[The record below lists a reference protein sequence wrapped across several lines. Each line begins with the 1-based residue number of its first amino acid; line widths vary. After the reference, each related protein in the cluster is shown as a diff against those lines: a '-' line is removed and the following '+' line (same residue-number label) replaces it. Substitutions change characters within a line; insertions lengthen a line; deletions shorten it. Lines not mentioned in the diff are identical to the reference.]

1 VNDIIFYLKVEAKG
15 KYRFLSVNK
24 AFTDSI
30 GVEKQH
36 IEGKFV
42 NEIIPEPSLS
52 LVLKKYKEAIVKK
65 EVISWEET
73 TTYPTGTKVGQVTV
87 APIFNDK
94 GICTY
99 LVGSVHDITEIKI
112 QSQGLKQLNNELKLL
127 HKVSQNLS
135 GKLNLQDLAKQALA
149 NLQETIKPDI
159 ALFYMLQD
167 GVLKLISYR
176 FETVE
181 FDLTHE
187 KEHSIGSCLCGLAA
201 STKKSIFSED
211 IFKDFRCTID
221 SCKNAGLKSF
231 AGIPLIAENKVLGVI
246 GLGFA
251 KQQDF
256 KVNKNFIET
265 FIFDM
270 ALGVQNVLLLE
281 SLRTHE
287 AELEAKIKE
296 STNELA
302 HSNREL
308 RDFAQIVSHD
318 LKAPLRAISQLSYW
332 LSQDYADKIDKEGQN
347 QLNLLIGRVQR
358 LDNLIEGIL
367 QFSRIGK
374 VKEKDV
380 KINLT
385 KLVEDTIELLD
396 PPENIHI
403 KVDTELPIITADPT
417 RIGQLFQNLI
427 QNAIKFMDK
436 PTGFINIGVNEKDHF
451 YEFYVK
457 DNGCGIDEQYFDRI
471 FKIFQRLVS
480 RDEQEG
486 TGIGLSLVKRIA
498 QIYGGDVWLTSKVNE
513 GTTFYVTFPKK

>member
-1 VNDIIFYLKVEAKG
+1 
-15 KYRFLSVNK
+15 
-24 AFTDSI
+24 
-30 GVEKQH
+30 
-36 IEGKFV
+36 
-42 NEIIPEPSLS
+42 
-52 LVLKKYKEAIVKK
+52 
-65 EVISWEET
+65 
-73 TTYPTGTKVGQVTV
+73 
-87 APIFNDK
+87 
-94 GICTY
+94 
-99 LVGSVHDITEIKI
+99 
-112 QSQGLKQLNNELKLL
+112 
-127 HKVSQNLS
+127 
-135 GKLNLQDLAKQALA
+135 
-149 NLQETIKPDI
+149 
-159 ALFYMLQD
+159 
-167 GVLKLISYR
+167 
-176 FETVE
+176 
-181 FDLTHE
+181 
-187 KEHSIGSCLCGLAA
+187 
-201 STKKSIFSED
+201 
-211 IFKDFRCTID
+211 
-221 SCKNAGLKSF
+221 
-231 AGIPLIAENKVLGVI
+231 
-246 GLGFA
+246 
-251 KQQDF
+251 
-256 KVNKNFIET
+256 
-265 FIFDM
+265 M
-270 ALGVQNVLLLE
+270 ALGLQNVLLLE
-281 SLRTHE
+281 SLHEHE

-296 STNELA
+296 RTNELA